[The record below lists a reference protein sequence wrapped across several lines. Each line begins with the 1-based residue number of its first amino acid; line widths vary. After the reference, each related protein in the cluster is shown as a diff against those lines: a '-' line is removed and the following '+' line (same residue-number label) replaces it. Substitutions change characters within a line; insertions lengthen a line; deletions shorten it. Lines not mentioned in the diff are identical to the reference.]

1 MQHFF
6 TFRTIDNRGRA
17 SEENYTEQVICNFV
31 GFRLLSIT
39 TSQNKFLCL
48 DKLISRDYG
57 NDPVT
62 YIRE

>member
-31 GFRLLSIT
+31 GFRLLSI
-39 TSQNKFLCL
+39 NKFLCL
-48 DKLISRDYG
+48 DKLISRDYD